1 MLREAQKVFPE
12 DMTLK
17 PRAQRGEG
25 NCGSSREKGGP
36 NGQQRA
42 ETLGEVGQC
51 GEASVIRQCE
61 VWGREAGRQSCRTLE
76 VTAGF

>member
-12 DMTLK
+12 DMILK

-25 NCGSSREKGGP
+25 TCGSSREKGGP
-36 NGQQRA
+36 NGQRA
-42 ETLGEVGQC
+42 ETLGEVGQR
-51 GEASVIRQCE
+51 GEASVLRQCE
-61 VWGREAGRQSCRTLE
+61 VWGKEAGRQSCRTLE

>member
-25 NCGSSREKGGP
+25 NCGSSRDKGGP
-36 NGQQRA
+36 NGQRA
-42 ETLGEVGQC
+42 
-51 GEASVIRQCE
+51 
-61 VWGREAGRQSCRTLE
+61 
-76 VTAGF
+76 

>member
-1 MLREAQKVFPE
+1 MLRQAQKVFPE

-36 NGQQRA
+36 NGQRA
-42 ETLGEVGQC
+42 ETLGEVGQR

>member
-25 NCGSSREKGGP
+25 TCGSSREKGGP
-36 NGQQRA
+36 KGQWA
-42 ETLGEVGQC
+42 ETLGEVGER
-51 GEASVIRQCE
+51 GEASGIRQCE
-61 VWGREAGRQSCRTLE
+61 VWGK
-76 VTAGF
+76 